1 MMMPSPAAAQR
12 VKTPRT
18 SARLPNGSTMER
30 NFKTFSRTTDMP
42 SGGADQKGHF
52 AEPAYRKIA
61 ATTKRNTSSAVS
73 CTLVYGCILP
83 TPAPGPTLSNIDALL
98 LEFPLSCSS
107 KRLSNGSR
115 LSCGRLVRRR
125 KGVERQSVPARAQHS
140 ASFKAITARQLQA
153 LVRLRHRSAKDRLTP
168 SRSHARR
175 GKRHC

>member
-1 MMMPSPAAAQR
+1 MMMPSPPAAQR

-18 SARLPNGSTMER
+18 SARPPNGSTMER

-73 CTLVYGCILP
+73 CTLVYGCIPP
-83 TPAPGPTLSNIDALL
+83 TPAPGPTLANLDALI
-98 LEFPLSCSS
+98 LESPLSCSL

-115 LSCGRLVRRR
+115 ISCGATR
-125 KGVERQSVPARAQHS
+125 ERSQIEGYHRNQAPPASCA
-140 ASFKAITARQLQA
+140 
-153 LVRLRHRSAKDRLTP
+153 
-168 SRSHARR
+168 
-175 GKRHC
+175 C